1 MINSDNCLI
10 PSFLE
15 GHLAL
20 GCSDL
25 TGRMWTGSIWYY
37 RNGDDAPSVGKA
49 LTGVDCDNGCVDGKF
64 IGDKSKNVSRYRP
77 S

>member
-1 MINSDNCLI
+1 
-10 PSFLE
+10 
-15 GHLAL
+15 
-20 GCSDL
+20 
-25 TGRMWTGSIWYY
+25 MWTGSIWYY

-64 IGDKSKNVSRYRP
+64 IGDKSKNVSRYRL